1 MLNTVIPPPPRV
13 TIDDRPIRQSPPPP
27 TGPSG
32 QFRVS
37 EKNNVTTNNTVT

>member
-13 TIDDRPIRQSPPPP
+13 TLDDRPIRQSPPPP
-27 TGPSG
+27 TGASG

-37 EKNNVTTNNTVT
+37 EKKNVTIEH